1 MKSNKKRSKAMSRT
15 EAFARQLIKL
25 YKCQVK
31 ICQHDDYGCFL
42 FKKGDIL
49 IKPSSSSISW
59 NDIGF
64 SFSQVLT
71 YHNWNEV
78 LFGSNDCESL
88 TDAIK
93 NNAAIHSMT
102 ASRNRKKLLLDFKTL
117 DELDILL
124 TLAGYNQVSA

>member
-1 MKSNKKRSKAMSRT
+1 MKSKKKRSKAMSRT

-31 ICQHDDYGCFL
+31 ICQHDDGCLL

-64 SFSQVLT
+64 LFSQVLT